1 MVPPPLMRRVT
12 LKPSSPAAA
21 ESTSLATDWCEPMT
35 RAGSIH
41 SQSRK
46 VGRRTPAMTR
56 CKSTSS
62 TAMCMWAECDVYG
75 MRSQSSWARRWADIA
90 LPVFLTPAMQR
101 RTLWTLYACN
111 LLASVGFWFFL
122 PLLPIFLSRRGGS
135 AALVGAVFAAG
146 LLASAAIRYPAGW
159 AADRFGT
166 RPVMIAA
173 LGLEAV
179 LFLAYLPHLPLY
191 AFVAI
196 RFLHGAAAGAFWPA
210 ANGLIAEVAPPK
222 ELGKA
227 FGHMQSTNMV
237 GIIIGPAI
245 GGLIALVDLS
255 VVFVVAALVSGLA
268 AVAIL
273 TIRNVR
279 VEPTT
284 EPPVGALSM
293 ARALLPLIVLGAGT
307 SYMIGTFDTI
317 WSLYM
322 TSRGATTLAVGISF
336 ATFGIPALLV
346 SARAGALGDRFGGQR
361 LIVGSLLVTAV
372 FSSIYPFIA
381 SVPWLIGLGLIEGAF
396 TISGA
401 PSLIAEVSRD
411 AEPGY
416 QGRTQGVFQAVQA
429 SIQIAGAL
437 AGGHLFTIGPA
448 YAFLAITA
456 FCVLGAASGTWLSS
470 ARRRAAAI
478 RTKPL
483 RES

>member
-1 MVPPPLMRRVT
+1 
-12 LKPSSPAAA
+12 
-21 ESTSLATDWCEPMT
+21 
-35 RAGSIH
+35 
-41 SQSRK
+41 
-46 VGRRTPAMTR
+46 
-56 CKSTSS
+56 
-62 TAMCMWAECDVYG
+62 
-75 MRSQSSWARRWADIA
+75 
-90 LPVFLTPAMQR
+90 MQR
-101 RTLWTLYACN
+101 RTLLTLYACN

-135 AALVGAVFAAG
+135 ATLVGGVFAAG
-146 LLASAAIRYPAGW
+146 LLASAAVRYPAGW

-179 LFLAYLPHLPLY
+179 LFLAYLPNLPLY
-191 AFVAI
+191 AFIAI

-227 FGHMQSTNMV
+227 FGLMQSTNMA

-245 GGLIALVDLS
+245 GGLIALFNLT

-268 AVAIL
+268 AVVIL
-273 TIRNVR
+273 TIPNVR
-279 VEPTT
+279 IEPTT
-284 EPPVGALSM
+284 EPPVGALCI

-307 SYMIGTFDTI
+307 AYMIGTFDTI

-322 TSRGATTLAVGISF
+322 TDRGATTLAVGISF

-346 SARAGALGDRFGGQR
+346 SARAGALGDRFGGQK
-361 LIVGSLLVTAV
+361 LIVGSLVVTAF
-372 FSSIYPFIA
+372 FSSIYAFIA

-401 PSLIAEVSRD
+401 PNLIAEVSRR
-411 AEPGY
+411 AEPGH
-416 QGRTQGVFQAVQA
+416 QGRTQGVFQT
-429 SIQIAGAL
+429 IQTAIEIVGAL
-437 AGGHLFTIGPA
+437 AGGYLFTFGAA

-456 FCVLGAASGTWLSS
+456 VCLLAATSPLLPW
-470 ARRRAAAI
+470 RPRVRRAASVAHVI
-478 RTKPL
+478 EPPP
-483 RES
+483 SI